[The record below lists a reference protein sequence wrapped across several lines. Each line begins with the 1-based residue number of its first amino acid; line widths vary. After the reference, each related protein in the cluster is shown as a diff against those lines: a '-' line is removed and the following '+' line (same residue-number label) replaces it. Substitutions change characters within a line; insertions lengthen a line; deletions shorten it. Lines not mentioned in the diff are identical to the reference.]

1 MNVKKLFDKPKVI
14 GVVANVNTGKSNLIY
29 HLLNELEN
37 IGKFKLCTYGLR
49 TKLKNARL
57 LHSVNEME
65 KIKNSILI
73 VDEMFS
79 LFDLDNRK
87 VKSQIENTLRLINHN
102 NNVLMLCGVGENFK
116 KFLSSKLDVIIYKKI
131 DFEDLINGCRVKNV
145 IKNYKG
151 PEAGTTLLN
160 LGIDEALIFDGESY
174 DKIHVPYMKEYDSKA
189 KNVEIVQKSIP
200 KSVPKNVQKK

>member
-1 MNVKKLFDKPKVI
+1 
-14 GVVANVNTGKSNLIY
+14 
-29 HLLNELEN
+29 
-37 IGKFKLCTYGLR
+37 
-49 TKLKNARL
+49 
-57 LHSVNEME
+57 
-65 KIKNSILI
+65 
-73 VDEMFS
+73 
-79 LFDLDNRK
+79 
-87 VKSQIENTLRLINHN
+87 
-102 NNVLMLCGVGENFK
+102 MLCGVGENFK